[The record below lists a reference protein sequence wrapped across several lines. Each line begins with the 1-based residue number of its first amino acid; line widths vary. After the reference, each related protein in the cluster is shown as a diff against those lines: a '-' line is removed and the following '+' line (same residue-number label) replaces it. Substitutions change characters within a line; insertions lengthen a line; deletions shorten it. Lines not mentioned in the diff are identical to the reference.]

1 MRQVRRSVISLLL
14 LNLFA
19 TYVVSITMFTH
30 MHYVNGVMVVH
41 SHLYKGSHS
50 HTESNILIIAH
61 FASFHSLEAD
71 AQQYVA
77 PERPMLYAVDHLESI
92 QVLVQEHL
100 QVLSLRAPPSL

>member
-1 MRQVRRSVISLLL
+1 MRRVRRVIISLLL
-14 LNLFA
+14 LSLFT

-50 HTESNILIIAH
+50 HSESNILIIAH

-71 AQQYVA
+71 MQQYVT
-77 PERPMLYAVDHLESI
+77 PERPMLYAFDHLEGI
-92 QVLVQEHL
+92 QVMVQEHL
-100 QVLSLRAPPSL
+100 KVLSLRAPPKL